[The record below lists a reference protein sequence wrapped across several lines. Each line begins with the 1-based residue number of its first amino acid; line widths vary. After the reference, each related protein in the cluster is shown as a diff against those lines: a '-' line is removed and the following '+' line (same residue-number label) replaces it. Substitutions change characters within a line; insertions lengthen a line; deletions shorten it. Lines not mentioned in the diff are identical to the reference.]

1 MKLIVTMNNMLS
13 HYDMHSPFLQF
24 NNMIENCGF
33 LEFLNLGNTFHGA
46 DVEKGTLFGRL
57 D

>member
-24 NNMIENCGF
+24 DNMIENCGF